1 MFYGRIAELDGNIG
15 DRMGGILQ
23 QQPGCRHFGFK
34 FFLEKCLSVLL
45 LKQAL
50 RLPLT
55 SAKSGRKLFQRKIPV
70 FIQKTFF
77 DNQVV
82 AVRQRGFR

>member
-1 MFYGRIAELDGNIG
+1 MRNRDISVFSLFPPFSCGHPVILAESCRKMFYGRIAELDGNIG

-34 FFLEKCLSVLL
+34 FFLEKCLSVML

-55 SAKSGRKLFQRKIPV
+55 
-70 FIQKTFF
+70 
-77 DNQVV
+77 
-82 AVRQRGFR
+82 